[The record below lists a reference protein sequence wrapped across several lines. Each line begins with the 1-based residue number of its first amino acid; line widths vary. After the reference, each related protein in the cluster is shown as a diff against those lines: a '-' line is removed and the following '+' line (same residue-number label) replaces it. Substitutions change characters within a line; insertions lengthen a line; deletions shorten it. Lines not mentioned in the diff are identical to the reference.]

1 MCPGGSGAARIL
13 RTPSGPKGSSGNQV
27 ILGAAGEP
35 ARAFCF
41 NSKSRSI
48 KFQYKMV
55 DSKLFLSWKN
65 AVSNEH

>member
-1 MCPGGSGAARIL
+1 MLADVSGWVRRGGIL

-55 DSKLFLSWKN
+55 DSKLFLS
-65 AVSNEH
+65 